1 LAHYDFF
8 EIFGGKI
15 VVSGE
20 EKLIKP
26 DPKIWQVLI
35 ERYNILPEESILS
48 MTMLKILRLQK
59 SRFPHHSLRTK
70 H

>member
-26 DPKIWQVLI
+26 DPKIWQVL
-35 ERYNILPEESILS
+35 
-48 MTMLKILRLQK
+48 
-59 SRFPHHSLRTK
+59 
-70 H
+70 